1 MVSIIVGGKG
11 SGKTKKMI
19 DIINASAAGSAGNL
33 VCIEHSMK
41 LTYDI
46 HHDVR
51 LIDMVEYN
59 IENADMLFGFI
70 SGILAGN
77 YDIVEIYVDGVLKV
91 LNKDVAA
98 LSALLKKLDALTG
111 ENVKLV
117 VTVSVDENELG
128 DELNKYQRA
137 N

>member
-51 LIDMVEYN
+51 LIDMVEYKV
-59 IENADMLFGFI
+59 ENSDMLFGFI

-77 YDIVEIYVDGVLKV
+77 YDIVEIYIDGILKV
-91 LNKDVAA
+91 LNKDMGTLATL
-98 LSALLKKLDALTG
+98 LSKLNELTG
-111 ENVKLV
+111 ENVKLI
-117 VTVSVDENELG
+117 VTVSADESDIGE
-128 DELNKYQRA
+128 EISKYPRA
-137 N
+137 I

>member
-19 DIINASAAGSAGNL
+19 DIINTSASGSAGNL

-41 LTYDI
+41 LTYDV

-77 YDIVEIYVDGVLKV
+77 YDIVEIYIDGILKV
-91 LNKDVAA
+91 LNKDIHV
-98 LSALLKKLDALTG
+98 LEALLKKLDSLTG

-128 DELNKYQRA
+128 SELGKYPRA
-137 N
+137 E

>member
-77 YDIVEIYVDGVLKV
+77 YDIVEIYVDGILKV
-91 LNKDVAA
+91 LDKD
-98 LSALLKKLDALTG
+98 LSTLEALLKKLDELTG

-117 VTVSVDENELG
+117 VTVSLDENELSDG
-128 DELNKYQRA
+128 IKKYSVA
-137 N
+137 G

>member
-51 LIDMVEYN
+51 LIDMVEYK
-59 IENADMLFGFI
+59 IENMDMLFGFI

-77 YDIVEIYVDGVLKV
+77 YDIVEIYIDGILKV
-91 LNKDVAA
+91 LNKDINVLAN
-98 LSALLKKLDALTG
+98 LLEKLDELTG
-111 ENVKLV
+111 ENVKLI
-117 VTVSVDENELG
+117 VTVSADENEIG
-128 DELNKYQRA
+128 EEISKYPRA
-137 N
+137 S